1 MNHYNDVIMGAI
13 ASQITNLTIVY
24 SIVYSDA
31 DRIKHQRSV
40 SLAFVRGIHRPRTN
54 GQLRG
59 KCFHLMTSSCR
70 GTASD
75 QDDPMCSEL
84 CSLHATDVGYPN
96 NFSHFIFNLCTK
108 NKILRVKLCR
118 LYHFHFTWAQRQN
131 LERGIQLISIAT
143 AQCFI
148 SYSDAVSLTEKNRES
163 LPWPSKWARWSII
176 QLWKSIV
183 VSLISIIH
191 FNHGYPWL
199 IIIIH
204 AWIVDIHN

>member
-1 MNHYNDVIMGAI
+1 MFPFDDVIMPWNG
-13 ASQITNLTIVY
+13 
-24 SIVYSDA
+24 
-31 DRIKHQRSV
+31 
-40 SLAFVRGIHRPRTN
+40 FRPRWPHV
-54 GQLRG
+54 LRTLQPTRYW
-59 KCFHLMTSSCR
+59 CVR
-70 GTASD
+70 
-75 QDDPMCSEL
+75 
-84 CSLHATDVGYPN
+84 YPN
-96 NFSHFIFNLCTK
+96 NFSHFIFNLCNK

-131 LERGIQLISIAT
+131 LERGIQLISTAT

-163 LPWPSKWARWSII
+163 LPWLSKWARWSII
-176 QLWKSIV
+176 QLWKSII